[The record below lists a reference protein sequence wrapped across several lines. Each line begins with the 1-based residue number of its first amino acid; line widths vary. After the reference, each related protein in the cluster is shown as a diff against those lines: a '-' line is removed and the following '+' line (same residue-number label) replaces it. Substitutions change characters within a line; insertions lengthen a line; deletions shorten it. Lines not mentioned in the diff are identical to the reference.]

1 MDDRKPIT
9 RSPRSVLRDFRG
21 VLTGTPEYTGA
32 PEPLMDPL
40 SLCRVR
46 AVVTDD
52 LERSDIVAVL
62 APTGRDGSLAERV
75 LGRWSIQVKSY
86 ENMSALSDAVRA
98 GVGAVILAEECLLAE
113 ARDQL
118 LEALDTQP
126 TWSDVPLII
135 LMAEGELSRAIAEGV
150 EEIAS
155 RGNVTLLERPVRV
168 ATLVTVVRS
177 ALRAR
182 ERQYDVHDHMQ
193 SLTAARAEA
202 EAANRA
208 KVEFL
213 AMMSHELRT
222 PLNAIGGYAELL
234 EMGVRGPVNDAQR
247 SDLGKIQKSQRHLLG
262 LINGV
267 LNYARIETGT
277 VPYEISN
284 VAMDE
289 LLATAESLV
298 APQAQARGL
307 RLEFPGCSSTV
318 VARADRE
325 KTQQVVLNLLTNA
338 VKFTEPG
345 GRVRLMCASTDHTV
359 IVRVEDTGR
368 GIPPEK
374 IEAIFEP
381 FIQVDSQLT
390 RTQDG
395 VGLGLSISRDLAR
408 GMGGDLVAQS
418 RVGAGS
424 TFTLTLPG
432 PE

>member
-1 MDDRKPIT
+1 MVEDFQ
-9 RSPRSVLRDFRG
+9 RSA
-21 VLTGTPEYTGA
+21 T
-32 PEPLMDPL
+32 
-40 SLCRVR
+40 
-46 AVVTDD
+46 
-52 LERSDIVAVL
+52 VAVL
-62 APTGRDGSLAERV
+62 APTGRDGSLAERE
-75 LGRWSIQVKSY
+75 LGRSAIQVNPY
-86 ENMSALSDAVRA
+86 ATMQALSDAVRA
-98 GVGAVILAEECLLAE
+98 GVGAVILAEEGLVVA

-118 LEALDTQP
+118 LTALDEQP
-126 TWSDVPLII
+126 SWSDVPIII
-135 LMAEGELSRAIAEGV
+135 LTAEGELSRSIAEGV
-150 EEIAS
+150 EAIAS
-155 RGNVTLLERPVRV
+155 RANVTLLERPVRV

-182 ERQYDVHDHMQ
+182 DRQYDVHEHLQ
-193 SLTAARAEA
+193 SLRAARAEA

-234 EMGVRGPVNDAQR
+234 EMGVRGPLNDAQR
-247 SDLGKIQKSQRHLLG
+247 ADIGKIQKSQRHLLG

-267 LNYARIETGT
+267 LNYARIETGR

-284 VAMDE
+284 VPMDE

-298 APQAQARGL
+298 APQAHGRGL
-307 RLEFPGCSSTV
+307 RLEFPGCGV
-318 VARADRE
+318 EIVARADRE

-345 GRVRLMCASTDHTV
+345 GRVRLTCEADAGQV
-359 IVRVEDTGR
+359 VVRVEDTGR

-374 IEAIFEP
+374 MDAIFEP

-408 GMGGDLVAQS
+408 GMGGDLVVAS
-418 RVGAGS
+418 EVGAGS
-424 TFTLTLPG
+424 TFTLTLPAAKK
-432 PE
+432 

>member
-1 MDDRKPIT
+1 VVVSEDFH
-9 RSPRSVLRDFRG
+9 RSE
-21 VLTGTPEYTGA
+21 T
-32 PEPLMDPL
+32 
-40 SLCRVR
+40 
-46 AVVTDD
+46 
-52 LERSDIVAVL
+52 VAVL

-75 LGRWSIQVKSY
+75 LGRWAIQVKSHPS
-86 ENMSALSDAVRA
+86 MGSLSDAVRA
-98 GVGAVILAEECLLAE
+98 GVGAVILAEECLA
-113 ARDQL
+113 AGVRDEL
-118 LEALDTQP
+118 IAALVAQP
-126 TWSDVPLII
+126 SWSDVPVII
-135 LMAEGELSRAIAEGV
+135 LTAEGELSLSIAEGV
-150 EEIAS
+150 EAIAS

-182 ERQYDVHDHMQ
+182 ERQYDVLEHMQ

-234 EMGVRGPVNDAQR
+234 EMGVRGPVNEVQR
-247 SDLGKIQKSQRHLLG
+247 GDLAKIQKSQRHLLG

-267 LNYARIETGT
+267 LNYARIESGR
-277 VPYEISN
+277 VPYDISN

-298 APQAQARGL
+298 APQAHGRGL
-307 RLEFPGCSSTV
+307 QLEFPGCSATI

-345 GRVRLMCASTDHTV
+345 GHVRLMCGADNGSV
-359 IVRVEDTGR
+359 VVRVEDTGR

-408 GMGGDLVAQS
+408 GMGGDLVADS
-418 RVGAGS
+418 RVGKGS
-424 TFTLTLPG
+424 VFTLTLPAAK
-432 PE
+432 